1 MGGDVASGRV
11 LEGLSPAS
19 RKSLSEEV
27 LDRLRE
33 AIVRGRFEPG
43 SRLSESVLAEAF
55 GVSRGPVREALSHLQ
70 QEGLVELQRHR
81 AARVSEISREDVAEL
96 YELRRDLERFAVK
109 RAVRLVG
116 AEELAEMGRVVA
128 AYGRAVEGGYVQEAV
143 DLDMEFH
150 GLIYE
155 AARHARLRAC
165 WANLRRSQI
174 HAFVLSSSLAD
185 PGYMVPC
192 VAEHAAIRAALQARD
207 REGALR
213 LVDRHLGGAYER
225 LLETPLEEV

>member
-81 AARVSEISREDVAEL
+81 AARV
-96 YELRRDLERFAVK
+96 
-109 RAVRLVG
+109 G
-116 AEELAEMGRVVA
+116 
-128 AYGRAVEGGYVQEAV
+128 
-143 DLDMEFH
+143 
-150 GLIYE
+150 
-155 AARHARLRAC
+155 LRAGRGGGGTY
-165 WANLRRSQI
+165 RRQWTSTW
-174 HAFVLSSSLAD
+174 SSTA
-185 PGYMVPC
+185 
-192 VAEHAAIRAALQARD
+192 
-207 REGALR
+207 
-213 LVDRHLGGAYER
+213 
-225 LLETPLEEV
+225 